1 MEYLFWILVSTA
13 ILQAFAIVTVGNAIK
28 TLLDNDTFKQKLRKH
43 RDGVKKISAIALLL
57 ASTTLLSAQ
66 ENTTVV
72 LTSYAT
78 EESVNA
84 FVILNLFF
92 LSILLYLKNMYN
104 KLYNIDV
111 KEKVVIAKEKAIKQA
126 RRKWWMKTLTDSV
139 SIEEEYKVATDHE
152 YDGIT
157 ELDNNLPPWWKW
169 GFYLSI
175 VFAVVYLLH
184 YHVFKTGDL
193 QISAYEKSK
202 IEAEAKIAQYIK
214 DQALNVDE
222 NTATYLSE
230 ASDLAVGKNLFME
243 SCKVCHGVAGE
254 GLVGPNLTDDYWI
267 YGGDI
272 KDIFKT
278 IKYGAKNGMK
288 NWKDEL
294 NPVQM
299 QQVASFIKSLK
310 GTNPPNA
317 KHPQGELY
325 VVEEVAENKVN
336 SEQ

>member
-13 ILQAFAIVTVGNAIK
+13 ILQAFAIVSVGNAIK

-43 RDGVKKISAIALLL
+43 RDSVKKISAIALLL
-57 ASTTLLSAQ
+57 ASTTLLPAQ
-66 ENTTVV
+66 ENSTVV
-72 LTSYAT
+72 VTSYAT

-111 KEKVVIAKEKAIKQA
+111 KEKVVIAKEEAIKKA

-202 IEAEAKIAQYIK
+202 IEAEAKIAQYLK

-222 NTATYLSE
+222 NTATYLTE
-230 ASDLAVGKNLFME
+230 ASDLSAGKSLFME
-243 SCKVCHGVAGE
+243 SCKVCHGAAGE

-288 NWKDEL
+288 SWKDEL

-325 VVEEVAENKVN
+325 VEEEVAEINEN
-336 SEQ
+336 SDK

>member
-43 RDGVKKISAIALLL
+43 RDGVKKISAISLLL
-57 ASTTLLSAQ
+57 TSTTLLSAQ

-111 KEKVVIAKEKAIKQA
+111 KEKVVIAKEKAIKKA

-175 VFAVVYLLH
+175 VFAAVYLLH

-202 IEAEAKIAQYIK
+202 IEAEAKIAQYLK

-243 SCKVCHGVAGE
+243 SCKVCHGAAGE

-288 NWKDEL
+288 SWKDEL

-325 VVEEVAENKVN
+325 VEEEVAENKVN